1 MKKVALSLDSSLK
14 EIFTYEESRAVFDK
28 FLPGMRTMTEKQPA
42 TLGFSVRKIIQFS
55 GGAIPAEAAD
65 ALDAARCA
73 LELYSAEP
81 EMSDTPLTPDG
92 AEIVPEPPRD
102 AIYPGKVWRDTNG
115 RRIQAHGCA
124 LYYDDGVYYWIP
136 DWQRPLKEQERQKK
150 GYPDDYPLVAGA
162 WGWIGENINSYPR
175 QIEICTMEELPM
187 KLNKMNATDR
197 EGRIHELYRSFEKEF
212 TGQYEF
218 VRTGPRLIEISPK
231 GITKGQTLK
240 RLMEAA
246 GIRPEEVMAFGDG
259 ENDVDM
265 FRTVKYGIA
274 VGNAADYVKEHAF
287 DVTATNNEDGIAAAL
302 EKYGVI

>member
-1 MKKVALSLDSSLK
+1 MDVKWIVTDMDGTLLNSRDEITGRTKKALMACQEKGIRLILASGRSYVRQMPYAKELK
-14 EIFTYEESRAVFDK
+14 LREYGGCLIENNGLTVNDMTPGGRHKLAYLEQKDVERLFPILQKWEVEIQGYE
-28 FLPGMRTMTEKQPA
+28 
-42 TLGFSVRKIIQFS
+42 
-55 GGAIPAEAAD
+55 
-65 ALDAARCA
+65 
-73 LELYSAEP
+73 
-81 EMSDTPLTPDG
+81 
-92 AEIVPEPPRD
+92 
-102 AIYPGKVWRDTNG
+102 
-115 RRIQAHGCA
+115 
-124 LYYDDGVYYWIP
+124 DDGVYYWIP

-197 EGRIHELYRSFEKEF
+197 ESRIHELYQFFEKEF

>member
-1 MKKVALSLDSSLK
+1 MDVKWIVTDMDGTLLNSRDEITERTKKALMACQEKGIRLILASGRSYVRQMPYAK
-14 EIFTYEESRAVFDK
+14 ELMLREYGGCLIENNGLTVNDMTPGGRHKLAYLGQKDVERLFPILQKWEVEIQGYE
-28 FLPGMRTMTEKQPA
+28 
-42 TLGFSVRKIIQFS
+42 
-55 GGAIPAEAAD
+55 
-65 ALDAARCA
+65 
-73 LELYSAEP
+73 
-81 EMSDTPLTPDG
+81 
-92 AEIVPEPPRD
+92 
-102 AIYPGKVWRDTNG
+102 
-115 RRIQAHGCA
+115 
-124 LYYDDGVYYWIP
+124 DDGVYYWIP

-162 WGWIGENINSYPR
+162 WGWIGDNINSYPR

-197 EGRIHELYRSFEKEF
+197 EGRIYELYQFFEKEF